1 MEEFQFP
8 GLTPWATFSRRP
20 GLCGADQTGGEAA
33 GGNGAWAGGSAAG
46 TVTAVPHSGQTP
58 VALAVR
64 S

>member
-8 GLTPWATFSRRP
+8 GLTPWATFFRP
-20 GLCGADQTGGEAA
+20 SGALRADQTGGEAA
-33 GGNGAWAGGSAAG
+33 GGDGAWAGGSAAG